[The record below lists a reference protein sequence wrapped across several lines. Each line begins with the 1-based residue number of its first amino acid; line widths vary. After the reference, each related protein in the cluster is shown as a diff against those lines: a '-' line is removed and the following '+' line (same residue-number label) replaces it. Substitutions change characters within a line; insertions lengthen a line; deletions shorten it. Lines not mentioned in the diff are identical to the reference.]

1 MMINLTMKTT
11 MLMPMLA
18 GVLAGCGVFAGYA
31 LLRGFKHLRGRC
43 IELESTVAAL
53 RRELDLVAAVATRS
67 GARLKRI
74 EKEDLDLVE
83 RIDRIEAR
91 GEPRRFDAAI
101 DSARSGAEPDKL
113 AERFGLSEGEAALVT
128 RLHGRSKRA

>member
-11 MLMPMLA
+11 MMMPMLA
-18 GVLAGCGVFAGYA
+18 GVLAGSCVFAGYA
-31 LLRGFKHLRGRC
+31 LLRSLKHLRARC
-43 IELESTVAAL
+43 GELESSVAAL
-53 RRELDLVAAVATRS
+53 RRELDLVAAVASRT
-67 GARLKRI
+67 GTRLKRI
-74 EKEDLDLVE
+74 EQEDIDLGE
-83 RIDRIEAR
+83 RIARVEAR